1 MLEREVVDKSPNVHF
16 DDIADL
22 DDTKKLLQ
30 EAVLLPILMPEYF
43 KGIRRPWKGICMF
56 GPPGTGKTMLAK
68 AIATQGKTT
77 FFNVSVSGLSSKWR
91 GESEKLVRI
100 LFEMARFYGPSTI
113 FFDEIDAIASAR
125 GGGNEHEASRRVKAE
140 LLVQMDG
147 VNVVSSAS
155 ANDADAEGEAT
166 SKNVMVLA
174 ATNRPWDL
182 DDAIRRRLEK
192 RICK

>member
-1 MLEREVVDKSPNVHF
+1 MLERDVLDKNPQVNF

-77 FFNVSVSGLSSKWR
+77 FFNVSASSLASKWK

-113 FFDEIDAIASAR
+113 FFDEIDALAS
-125 GGGNEHEASRRVKAE
+125 
-140 LLVQMDG
+140 
-147 VNVVSSAS
+147 
-155 ANDADAEGEAT
+155 
-166 SKNVMVLA
+166 
-174 ATNRPWDL
+174 
-182 DDAIRRRLEK
+182 
-192 RICK
+192 